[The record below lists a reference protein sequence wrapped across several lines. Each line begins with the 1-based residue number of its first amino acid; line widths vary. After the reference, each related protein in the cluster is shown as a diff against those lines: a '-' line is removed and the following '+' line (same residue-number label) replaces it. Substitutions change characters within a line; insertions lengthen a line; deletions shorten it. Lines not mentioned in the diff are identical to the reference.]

1 MQLWASFLWQN
12 GLRKRCRLALTTL
25 YLLPQHLQKM
35 KSPTVGVFFFNSW
48 LTGVVFL
55 TTPLTASCRVEMQ
68 KMKLVRP
75 PADVARYTMIFH
87 KRDRGNEEN
96 RERWVRDGFLPC
108 IVMVCAWARHLGDK
122 FFAPGQTGFLWYPEA
137 LRDTPVTT
145 LFTAG
150 SCFLYM
156 GSS

>member
-1 MQLWASFLWQN
+1 MQISSYNSVFASTASTKDEVSNCW
-12 GLRKRCRLALTTL
+12 
-25 YLLPQHLQKM
+25 
-35 KSPTVGVFFFNSW
+35 VFFFNSW

-108 IVMVCAWARHLGDK
+108 IVMVCA
-122 FFAPGQTGFLWYPEA
+122 
-137 LRDTPVTT
+137 
-145 LFTAG
+145 
-150 SCFLYM
+150 
-156 GSS
+156 